1 MNAYRRFEAW
11 CRARLTPEQQ
21 RDADALDSFLR
32 RHRVAA
38 VAALLALWAFGAL
51 ALQAALPDADVGFAW
66 IVSAVILLGML
77 QVGIAAWFSPGKFA
91 SAPATLVK
99 VALITLA
106 GALVGGLF
114 GRWVRHGSVE
124 DFFTLES
131 LTGGVLGRV
140 LIAGIVIGLL
150 FALVAVVLLLLRRRQ
165 LEERNR
171 QLAQQAQAER
181 QARQL
186 VDAQLRL
193 LQAQVEPHF
202 LFNTLAS
209 IQELSETRAPEA
221 AALTAALIR
230 FLRGGLASLR
240 NAETTLGAEF
250 ELAHAYLSV
259 MQVRMGRRLSFRIDL
274 PAVLADCRI
283 PPAMVITLAENAIKH
298 GIEPSP
304 AGGEIALSAAQA
316 DDALLIEVAD
326 SGLGLD
332 ARLLRSNHPETRPA
346 VQPGTHPEG
355 GVGLANLRDRLQAL
369 FGDAAGFELAERSP
383 QGTVARLRLPLDPSV
398 P

>member
-21 RDADALDSFLR
+21 RDADAMDTFLR
-32 RHRVAA
+32 RHRVAV
-38 VAALLALWAFGAL
+38 VAALLALWALGAL
-51 ALQAALPDADVGFAW
+51 ALQATLPEADVGFAW
-66 IVSAVILLGML
+66 LISAVILLGML
-77 QVGIAAWFSPGKFA
+77 QVGIAAWFSPGKFK
-91 SAPATLVK
+91 SAPVTLVK

-106 GALVGGLF
+106 GAMVGGLF
-114 GRWVRHGSVE
+114 GRWVRHGSVA

-131 LTGGVLGRV
+131 LAGGVLGKV
-140 LIAGIVIGLL
+140 LIAGTVIGLL

-171 QLAQQAQAER
+171 QLAQQAVAER

-209 IQELSETRAPEA
+209 IQELSEERAPDA

-250 ELAHAYLSV
+250 EMAQAYLSV
-259 MQVRMGRRLSFRIDL
+259 MQVRMGRRLAFRIDL
-274 PAVLADCRI
+274 PAALADCRM

-304 AGGEIALSAAQA
+304 AGGEIVLSATQA
-316 DDALLIEVAD
+316 GNDLLIDVAD
-326 SGLGLD
+326 SGLGLSV
-332 ARLLRSNHPETRPA
+332 RGSRP
-346 VQPGTHPEG
+346 PRPDG

-369 FGDAAGFELAERSP
+369 FGDAAGFELVERSP
-383 QGTVARLRLPLDPSV
+383 QGTVARLRLPLAPTA
-398 P
+398 PTAP